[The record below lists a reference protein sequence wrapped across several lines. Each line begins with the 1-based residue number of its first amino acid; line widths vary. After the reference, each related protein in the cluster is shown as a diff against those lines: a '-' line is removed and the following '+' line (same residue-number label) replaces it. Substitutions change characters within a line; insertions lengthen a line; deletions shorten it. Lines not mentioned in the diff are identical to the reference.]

1 MTLVVLAAGMASR
14 YGGLKQI
21 DPITETGEF
30 IIDFSIYDAYKAGFD
45 RVVFVIKKENLEI
58 FKETV
63 GVRAERYLKVEY
75 AFQEMTN
82 IPEKYLSLVPE
93 RLKPFGTSHAVLAVR
108 DIVKDNFAVINA
120 DDFYGRDAFVQLA
133 AHLSKAKDTDK
144 LNVCMIG
151 YVLKNTLTDNG
162 SVSRGVCVTTDDGKL
177 IDIDERTKIFSVN
190 GGAEYEENGVR
201 TPLSPDS
208 VVSMNCWGFTP
219 AVFDHIAEGFDK
231 FLSTSPE
238 PKAEYYLPL
247 SVKEMIADKKAE
259 VTVYKTDAKWFG
271 VTYKE
276 DKPGVMAGIKGQID
290 AGIYPTPPLE
300 IIDN

>member
-75 AFQEMTN
+75 AFQEMTDV
-82 IPEKYLSLVPE
+82 PEKYLSLVPE
-93 RLKPFGTSHAVLAVR
+93 RLKPFGTSHALLAAR
-108 DIVKDNFAVINA
+108 NIIKDNFAVINA

-133 AHLSKAKDTDK
+133 KHLSAAKDADK
-144 LNVCMIG
+144 FDVCMVG
-151 YVLKNTLTDNG
+151 YVLKNTLTENG
-162 SVSRGVCVTTDDGKL
+162 SVSRGVCETSADGNL
-177 IDIDERTKIFSVN
+177 VDINERTKIFKTDN
-190 GGAEYEENGVR
+190 GAEYEENGAR
-201 TPLSPDS
+201 TSLSPDS

-219 AVFDHIAEGFDK
+219 AVFDYISAGFEK
-231 FLSTSPE
+231 FLASSPE

-247 SVKEMIADKKAE
+247 SVKEMIADGKAD
-259 VTVYKTDAKWFG
+259 VKVYKTDAKWYG

-276 DKPGVMAGIKGQID
+276 DKPAVMEGIKKQID
-290 AGIYPTPPLE
+290 AGIYPTPLWK
-300 IIDN
+300 